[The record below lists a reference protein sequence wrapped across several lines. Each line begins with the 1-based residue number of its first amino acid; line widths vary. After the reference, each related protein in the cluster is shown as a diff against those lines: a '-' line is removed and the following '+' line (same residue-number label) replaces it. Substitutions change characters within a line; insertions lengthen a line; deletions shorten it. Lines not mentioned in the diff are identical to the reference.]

1 MIQQTQRMNKLLLKL
16 VSLAN
21 PLWKRLGADPYQLNL
36 ILDAKLK
43 MDSRR
48 PAGFGNFSSGGK
60 KEVTFQDVILI
71 LVSLFIGGIL
81 LFPIIA
87 LKPTSLALIIFFTVF
102 MVYLTLVVVSDFTHV
117 LIDPRDNYIIFPR
130 PVNDSTFTLSRT
142 IHVGLYLSKL
152 FVSMALPSL
161 IYIPFGMGLVQ
172 ELVFFLL
179 VILAVLMVIFF
190 VNILYL
196 LIIRLASPEKFK
208 EIINYV
214 QIFTTVLIFGSQYIF
229 PRLVDMDKL
238 QQFNIFEKNWAYFL
252 PVTWLAAI
260 WELLI
265 EQNTSTAII
274 INAALGILIPTIGMY
289 LVVNVLAKHFA
300 QKLFLSSQSGSTNKP
315 KRTLKEQSKAN
326 KRFNLRDLIC
336 KDAPE
341 AAAFDL
347 SWTLMK
353 RSRDFKLKA
362 YPGLAFI
369 PIMFFGIF
377 LNDFSSMD
385 SVVTDLKE
393 GKIYILLAYL
403 PVIALLG
410 PINVLSFSEHHKAS
424 WFYLSTP
431 LQSPGVILAGAFKA
445 VIVRFYLP
453 VSLLI
458 YTMGMVIWGPKVI
471 DDFLLAGLTGLGVV
485 IGVQWADRM
494 RLPFS
499 HSWDVLSEGGNIA
512 TGLLFFMITAGLGS
526 LHYFFII
533 DFWWLTLAGIV
544 IATISIRNLFR
555 NLRVVSWKNIQ

>member
-16 VSLAN
+16 VSLTN

-71 LVSLFIGGIL
+71 LVSLFIGGFL

-87 LKPTSLALIIFFTVF
+87 IQPTSLALIIFFTVF

-172 ELVFFLL
+172 EIVFFLL

-214 QIFTTVLIFGSQYIF
+214 QILTTVLIFGSQYIF
-229 PRLVDMDKL
+229 PRLVDMDTL

-274 INAALGILIPTIGMY
+274 INAALGILIPIIGMY

-300 QKLFLSSQSGSTNKP
+300 QKLFLSSQSGSKNT

-326 KRFNLRDLIC
+326 KRFNLRDLVC

-347 SWTLMK
+347 SWALMK

-385 SVVTDLKE
+385 SVVTDLRE
-393 GKIYILLAYL
+393 GKLYILLAYL

-458 YTMGMVIWGPKVI
+458 YTMGVVIWGPTVI

-512 TGLLFFMITAGLGS
+512 AGLLFFMITIGLGS

-533 DFWWLTLAGIV
+533 NFWWLTLAGIV
-544 IATISIRNLFR
+544 IAIISIRNLFR
-555 NLRVVSWKNIQ
+555 NLRAISWKNIQ